1 MASSPLLSFAAPATP
16 SDAGELEVYYDSLIT
31 PEDEEIDYTPTAL
44 TIADGDYTLDY
55 LYDYFK
61 TKVVSDLASAS
72 DAVEAPGGAAPDPDV
87 DPAVPVDSGIYL
99 LDDALPLAAETEM
112 DFVNVVRYDVVLAG
126 RAATLLFPSGSE
138 SSLFIDSKN
147 RLWNV
152 SNDTVQGV
160 VLYGSEWDPTA
171 DEGTLIYLSPCLGN
185 NFNSN
190 HEGESPNYT
199 RRYYWQRY
207 NYGERLTY
215 DTAYVSVQVTA
226 SPYPLDVG
234 KLPVYVLIL
243 LTGGVLICLL
253 KKSLR

>member
-112 DFVNVVRYDVVLAG
+112 
-126 RAATLLFPSGSE
+126 
-138 SSLFIDSKN
+138 
-147 RLWNV
+147 
-152 SNDTVQGV
+152 
-160 VLYGSEWDPTA
+160 
-171 DEGTLIYLSPCLGN
+171 
-185 NFNSN
+185 
-190 HEGESPNYT
+190 
-199 RRYYWQRY
+199 
-207 NYGERLTY
+207 
-215 DTAYVSVQVTA
+215 
-226 SPYPLDVG
+226 LDV
-234 KLPVYVLIL
+234 
-243 LTGGVLICLL
+243 
-253 KKSLR
+253 RQ